1 MDLQILVGCNVLNGL
16 EFELVLALD
25 GRPLDVDVLVE
36 LRDLLVV
43 DGLELL
49 EELLL
54 LLGVLEGV
62 VVVDEV
68 VLLVLGEGVEEVLH
82 LE

>member
-68 VLLVLGEGVEEVLH
+68 VLLVLGERVEEVLH

>member
-68 VLLVLGEGVEEVLH
+68 FLLVLGECVEEVLH